1 MMGIGHL
8 LFAFALPGSIYVGS
22 LIVGCCFGVHMALL
36 PAIASELFGLQ
47 NFGIFYNVF
56 TTAVPIGSYLFSGL
70 LAGYVYDYEAAK
82 GDRGLGAAVGMGG
95 GWEGLGWSGNGRGR
109 ALSTQSEMATWQV
122 MGASDDAVTAAKC
135 FGAHCF
141 RLTFICMAGVCV
153 VGVLANIVLVV
164 RTRSVYARLYGK
176 GTSSEEGRLEAK

>member
-1 MMGIGHL
+1 MMGFGHL
-8 LFAFALPGSIYVGS
+8 LFAFAVPGSIYVGS

-70 LAGYVYDYEAAK
+70 LAGYVYDYEATK
-82 GDRGLGAAVGMGG
+82 GHHGLGAAVGMGS
-95 GWEGLGWSGNGRGR
+95 GWEGLGHGR
-109 ALSTQSEMATWQV
+109 ALSTQSEMATWKV
-122 MGASDDAVTAAKC
+122 MGASDGAATAAKC
-135 FGAHCF
+135 LGAHCF

-164 RTRSVYARLYGK
+164 RTRSVYERLYGK
-176 GTSSEEGRLEAK
+176 GTRSEEGRLEAK